1 VTDVGPAERPAPRA
15 VNGRLKGGR
24 VFRFVVR
31 RLIWAVP
38 TLLIVT
44 FLVYVAIRIGTDP
57 VASYLRANQ
66 RASEAKIQQ
75 YIEMNG
81 LYEGFGGYVKGYFQW
96 LGGFLTGDWAN
107 SIKGNQ
113 PVWPVLKDAMAN
125 TARLAGIAACFGI
138 GIGITFGVFAAL
150 KPGSLRDGGINTS
163 ALVMLSIPP
172 FISAILLQ
180 MFFGVYTKEWFPNA
194 QWLHLPVAG
203 VYPPGHRGFD
213 PVLMLKHLIL
223 PVTVVAI
230 QTVAIYSR
238 YMRASLLETLNSDY
252 LRTARAKGISERRVL
267 VKHAMRNAMV
277 PIVTLAA
284 IDFGALFGGL
294 IITERIFSYPGMGD
308 YFLTAY
314 SNGDFPQLMPW
325 MVIVVVSVILFNLLA
340 DLSYATLDPRIRLD

>member
-1 VTDVGPAERPAPRA
+1 
-15 VNGRLKGGR
+15 

-44 FLVYVAIRIGTDP
+44 FIVYVAIRIGTDP
-57 VASYLRANQ
+57 VASYLRSNQ
-66 RASEAKIQQ
+66 RASQAKIDE

-96 LGGFLTGDWAN
+96 LGGFLSGDWPN
-107 SIKGNQ
+107 SIKGNRE
-113 PVWPVLKDAMAN
+113 VWPVLKDAMAN
-125 TARLAGIAACFGI
+125 TLRLAGIASLFGI
-138 GIGITFGVFAAL
+138 TIGITFGVFAAL
-150 KPGSLRDGGINTS
+150 KPGSLRDGGINTT
-163 ALVMLSIPP
+163 ALVMLSVPP

-180 MFFGVYTKEWFPNA
+180 MVFSVYTQEWFPNA
-194 QWLHLPVAG
+194 SWLHFPAAG
-203 VYPPGHRGFD
+203 VYPPGQRGFD
-213 PVLMLKHLIL
+213 LGLMLKHLVL

-230 QTVAIYSR
+230 QTIAIYSR

-267 VKHAMRNAMV
+267 VKHAMRNAML

-284 IDFGALFGGL
+284 IDFGALFAGL

-308 YFLTAY
+308 FFLSAY
-314 SNGDFPQLMPW
+314 EVGDFPELMPW
-325 MVIVVVSVILFNLLA
+325 MVIVVVTVILFNLLA

>member
-1 VTDVGPAERPAPRA
+1 V
-15 VNGRLKGGR
+15 L
-24 VFRFVVR
+24 RFVLR
-31 RLIWAVP
+31 RLSWAVP

-57 VASYLRANQ
+57 VASYLRSNQ
-66 RASEAKIQQ
+66 RASEAKVQE
-75 YIEMNG
+75 YIDRNG
-81 LYEGFGGYVKGYFQW
+81 LYEGFGGYVRGYFQW
-96 LGGFLTGDWAN
+96 LGGFLSGDWPN
-107 SIKGNQ
+107 SIKGDRE
-113 PVWPVLKDAMAN
+113 VWPNLTDAMAN
-125 TARLAGIAACFGI
+125 TLRLAGIAGCVGIVVGIVFGL
-138 GIGITFGVFAAL
+138 FAAL

-163 ALVMLSIPP
+163 ALVLLSIPP

-180 MFFGVYTKEWFPNA
+180 MLFGVYTREWFPDA
-194 QWLHLPVAG
+194 KWLQFPVAG

-213 PVLMLKHLIL
+213 LPLMLKHLVL

-238 YMRASLLETLNSDY
+238 YMRASLLEVLNSDY

-267 VKHAMRNAMV
+267 VRHALRNAML

-284 IDFGALFGGL
+284 INLGSLLGGL

-314 SNGDFPQLMPW
+314 ANGDLPELMPW
-325 MVIVVVSVILFNLLA
+325 MVVVVVSVILFNLLA
-340 DLSYATLDPRIRLD
+340 DLSYVRLDPRIRLD